1 MNTSH
6 SASLEELLA
15 HSGLGDRAAFKI
27 VYERTSAKLFGV
39 CLRILKDRQEA
50 EEVLQETY
58 VKVWHNA
65 GRYVQAKAS
74 PISWLVAIARNQS
87 IDRLRARK
95 PQAADLDEAMERP
108 DDGPSPEA
116 RTVAS
121 DEQRRLT
128 ACLSRLEAPH
138 AEAVRSAFLEGYT
151 YEELA
156 TRMDVPLGTMKSWI
170 RRSLLKLKDC
180 LNTRV

>member
-1 MNTSH
+1 MTDT
-6 SASLEELLA
+6 LEQLLA
-15 HSGLGDRAAFKI
+15 RSGLGDRAAFEC

-58 VKVWHNA
+58 VKVWRNA

-74 PISWLVAIARNQS
+74 PVSWLVAIARNQS

-95 PQAADLDEAMERP
+95 PGTCNLDEALEIA
-108 DDGPSPEA
+108 DTCASPEA
-116 RTVAS
+116 QTVAA
-121 DEQRRLT
+121 DEHRRL
-128 ACLSRLEAPH
+128 AECLAKLDENH
-138 AEAVRSAFLEGYT
+138 ALAVRSAFLEGYT

-156 TRMDVPLGTMKSWI
+156 VRMDVPLGTMKSWI
-170 RRSLLKLKDC
+170 RRSLLKLRDC
-180 LNTRV
+180 LKK

>member
-1 MNTSH
+1 MTDTDT
-6 SASLEELLA
+6 LEHLLA
-15 HSGLGDRAAFKI
+15 RSGLGDRAAFKI

-39 CLRILKDRQEA
+39 CLRILNDRSEA

-58 VKVWHNA
+58 VKVWRNA

-74 PISWLVAIARNQS
+74 PISWLAAIARNQS

-95 PQAADLDEAMERP
+95 PQAGELEEAAEKP

-116 RTVAS
+116 STVAS
-121 DEQRRLT
+121 DEHRRLA
-128 ACLSRLEAPH
+128 ACLAKLDGTH
-138 AEAVRSAFLEGYT
+138 AEAVRSAFIEGYT

-156 TRMDVPLGTMKSWI
+156 VRMDVPLGTMKSWI
-170 RRSLLKLKDC
+170 RRSLLKLRDC
-180 LNTRV
+180 LKR

>member
-1 MNTSH
+1 MTDTDT
-6 SASLEELLA
+6 LEHLLA
-15 HSGLGDRAAFKI
+15 RSGLGDRAAFKS

-39 CLRILKDRQEA
+39 CLRILNDRSEA

-58 VKVWHNA
+58 VKVWRNA

-74 PISWLVAIARNQS
+74 PISWLVAIARNQA
-87 IDRLRARK
+87 IDRIRARK
-95 PQAADLDEAMERP
+95 PAAGDLDEASEKP

-121 DEQRRLT
+121 DEKRRLDD
-128 ACLSRLEAPH
+128 CLSRLDRSH
-138 AEAVRSAFLEGYT
+138 ADAVRRAFIEGYT

-156 TRMDVPLGTMKSWI
+156 VHMDVPLGTMKSWI

-180 LNTRV
+180 LKR